1 MKIILSK
8 HSGFC
13 FGVSNAL
20 KITDEVLGK
29 NKTKN
34 IYMLGEVVHN
44 EEVVKKIEIQGVG
57 LAKDIKKIPK
67 NSLVIL
73 SAHGHSPK
81 VYQNAKE
88 MGLEIVDATCPMVKK
103 VHILG
108 KMLAKEGYFVLI
120 IGDKNHQE
128 VKAIFD
134 QVKSVSGNV
143 KIIEN
148 IKQAKKLKSSL
159 IGQKIG
165 IISQTTRSLEN
176 FGEIVGE
183 ISKNFN
189 DVKILNTICDATRF
203 RQAAAKDLA
212 KKVDLMIIAGSS
224 HSANT
229 NRLAAICKEIVPTY
243 QVNSAKDLNKN
254 WFKNKSAIGVSA
266 GASTPK
272 WIIDEV
278 IAVVRLLCG

>member
-1 MKIILSK
+1 
-8 HSGFC
+8 
-13 FGVSNAL
+13 
-20 KITDEVLGK
+20 
-29 NKTKN
+29 
-34 IYMLGEVVHN
+34 MLGEVVHN
-44 EEVVKKIEIQGVG
+44 EEVVKKIKSQGVG
-57 LAKDIKKIPK
+57 LVKDIKKIPK

-81 VYQNAKE
+81 IYQDAKKA
-88 MGLEIVDATCPMVKK
+88 GLEIVDATCPMVKK

-120 IGDKNHQE
+120 VGDKKHQE
-128 VKAIFD
+128 VRAIFD
-134 QVKSVSGNV
+134 QVKSISNNI

-148 IKQAKKLKSSL
+148 VEQAKKLKSSP

-176 FGEIVGE
+176 FGEIAGE

-189 DVKILNTICDATRF
+189 EIKILNTICDATRF

-212 KKVDLMIIAGSS
+212 RKVDLMIIVGSF

-229 NRLAAICKEIVPTY
+229 NRLAAICKEIVPTH

-254 WFKNKSAIGVSA
+254 WFKNKSAVGVTA
-266 GASTPK
+266 GASTPS
-272 WIIDEV
+272 WIIDDV
-278 IAVVRLLCG
+278 IDWVCLLCG